1 MKHIVEDICRA
12 KREARIV
19 PVLATELELKQE
31 LSRRGVAW
39 TTETFAELRAMLEAD
54 PDIIIRRCLK
64 YNAYITK
71 DYADNTETDA

>member
-1 MKHIVEDICRA
+1 MRELVEDICRA

-39 TTETFAELRAMLEAD
+39 TAETFGQLRAMLEAD
-54 PDIIIRRCLK
+54 PDIITRRCLR
-64 YNAYITK
+64 YNGYTTK
-71 DYADNTETDA
+71 DYE